1 MKKSVVLFFLIPFSL
16 FGQTDSLSKKYDKIN
31 WLQYNLNSPKKKM
44 WKRSI
49 VPLALT
55 TASLSINHYPLKQKI
70 QNKIR
75 APFNGYSTHID
86 DYIQYA
92 PIVVMYG
99 IDVFKLKAEHHIW
112 NQTKFL
118 FMSEALTGL
127 VVFGLKYGLGI
138 QRPDSSSFTSYPSGH
153 TAQSF
158 VTAQVLFNEFKTT
171 QKVLAYSGYLFST
184 STGILRI
191 VNNKH
196 WLPDV
201 LLGAGI
207 GIVMTNIIYHFEP
220 LKNWT
225 PRFLK
230 SNNNLSFQF
239 YPTYNDNY
247 VGANLN
253 IQL

>member
-1 MKKSVVLFFLIPFSL
+1 MKQIIVVFFFIPFL
-16 FGQTDSLSKKYDKIN
+16 FFGQTDSLSKKYDKIN
-31 WLQYNLNSPKKKM
+31 WIHYNLNTPKTKIWKKSVM
-44 WKRSI
+44 
-49 VPLALT
+49 PLILT
-55 TASLSINHYPLKQKI
+55 TASLSINHLPLKQTI

-75 APFNGYSTHID
+75 APFNGYTTQVD

-92 PIVVMYG
+92 PIVMMYG
-99 IDVFKLKAEHHIW
+99 ADVFKLKAEHHIW
-112 NQTKFL
+112 NQTKLL
-118 FMSEALTGL
+118 FMSETLTGL
-127 VVFGLKYGLGI
+127 VVLGLKYGLGI
-138 QRPDSSSFTSYPSGH
+138 QRPDSSSYTSYPSGH
-153 TAQSF
+153 TAQAF

-171 QKVLAYSGYLFST
+171 NKVLAYSGYLFST
-184 STGILRI
+184 STGVLRI

-230 SNNNLSFQF
+230 SNKNLTLQF
-239 YPTYNDNY
+239 YPTFNDNY
-247 VGANLN
+247 VGANFNL
-253 IQL
+253 QL